1 MASQTFTSPLM
12 GATTRVRRRTAR
24 VSAVRLLALTVAARR
39 LYRVPSDENIFP
51 VWDFHELAGM
61 TAELETPLLSCDG
74 KGGSDY
80 DRWPKVMN
88 YTKEV
93 GGVSDGIS
101 GAAAMNLSSGTLH
114 HVLNFWAFADDFYLH
129 LGASPADSRK
139 GNDSMM

>member
-1 MASQTFTSPLM
+1 MA
-12 GATTRVRRRTAR
+12 ATIRVRERIERIFPVHLPTLTLVRTPI
-24 VSAVRLLALTVAARR
+24 
-39 LYRVPSDENIFP
+39 YRVPSDENIFP

-101 GAAAMNLSSGTLH
+101 GAAAMNLSSGTLR
-114 HVLNFWAFADDFYLH
+114 HVQNFWAFADDFYLH
-129 LGASPADSRK
+129 LGASPANSRESS
-139 GNDSMM
+139 DLMM

>member
-1 MASQTFTSPLM
+1 MSPTCISTLM
-12 GATTRVRRRTAR
+12 ATTIHVRIYSNPFAEDLCPYQL
-24 VSAVRLLALTVAARR
+24 VLLYVF
-39 LYRVPSDENIFP
+39 SDENIFP

-61 TAELETPLLSCDG
+61 TAELDTPLLSCDG

-93 GGVSDGIS
+93 GGVSDSIT

-114 HVLNFWAFADDFYLH
+114 HVQNFWAFADDFYLH
-129 LGASPADSRK
+129 LGASP
-139 GNDSMM
+139 